1 MSKDKAIEL
10 YLNHGLRKDAVA
22 AELGVSRSQA
32 REWLKGI
39 AKHEKGDVPLSE
51 VAIPKIHE
59 ATAQETLDDLRQM
72 AESNPE
78 QVLSRNYYRVHGR
91 YSESTWSQYWGTFSE
106 YKRRAGIVLSRQQH
120 MLEKHIAKHASVEHY
135 RELNTE
141 RQSYS
146 NKYSKPT
153 DKRFKQVVVA
163 SDMHDKNVDQFYLK
177 VFLDTCARVQPDVIC
192 LGGDIFDSPEFGRYA
207 VDPRQWDVV
216 GRIKF
221 VHDNILK
228 PLRQICPDTQI
239 DFLEGNHEFRLCKHL
254 ADATPALRAVLS
266 DLHGM
271 TVAKLFGLDEF
282 QVNYISKS
290 DLAAYNLADIHKEVK
305 KSYKNY
311 WDCFLVHHEP
321 EGANLGMPGISGH
334 HHKTHVTPKYS
345 ELYGSYSWVQIA
357 GGHKLDCEYTHPK
370 WQLGFAVVT
379 CDTLNKQTVFDV
391 ATFSEN
397 FAVVGGKFY
406 ER

>member
-1 MSKDKAIEL
+1 MSKEQAIKL
-10 YLNHGLRKDAVA
+10 YLEGGLRKDAVA

-39 AKHEKGDVPLSE
+39 TKHENGDVPLSE
-51 VAIPKIHE
+51 VAIPKIHQ
-59 ATAQETLDDLRQM
+59 ASAQETLDDLRQM
-72 AESNPE
+72 AEANPE
-78 QVLSRNYYRVHGR
+78 QVISRNYYRVHGK
-91 YSESTWSQYWGTFSE
+91 YSESTWSQYWGTFHE
-106 YKRRAGIVLSRQQH
+106 FKRQAGIVLSRQQH
-120 MLEKHIAKHASVEHY
+120 MLEKHIAKHASVSHY
-135 RELNTE
+135 REMNNE
-141 RQSYS
+141 RKSYGD
-146 NKYSKPT
+146 KYDKPT

-163 SDMHDKNVDQFYLK
+163 SDMHDKNVDPFYLK

-192 LGGDIFDSPEFGRYA
+192 LAGDIFDAMEFGRYTI
-207 VDPRQWDVV
+207 DPRQWDVV

-228 PLRQICPDTQI
+228 PLRQVCPDAQI
-239 DFLEGNHEFRLCKHL
+239 DFVEGNHEVRLCKHL

-271 TVAKLFGLDEF
+271 TVSKLFGLDEF
-282 QVNYISKS
+282 EINYIAKG

-321 EGANLGMPGISGH
+321 EGANLGMPGINGH

-345 ELYGSYSWVQIA
+345 ELYGAYSWVQLG
-357 GGHKLDCEYTHPK
+357 GGHKLDAEYTHPK
-370 WQLGFAVVT
+370 WQLGFCVAT
-379 CDTLNKQTVFDV
+379 ADTINKQTVFDV
-391 ATFSEN
+391 ATFSEK
-397 FAVVGGKFY
+397 FAIVGGKFY